1 MAIFTVEKY
10 GDKIMQILTARYYL
24 EFSKLTLYGFT
35 RPQSISKSKQIS
47 GHTILSSPQDLEFNP
62 KFGKNHDIL
71 KASSKLNLSINLF
84 LLIAAFSSDTTYSVP
99 GIASHTFMF
108 SFRPAISQKMV
119 YKQKKSKLK
128 PFTE

>member
-1 MAIFTVEKY
+1 MAGHSSVTYKY
-10 GDKIMQILTARYYL
+10 ALNNLL
-24 EFSKLTLYGFT
+24 EG
-35 RPQSISKSKQIS
+35 R
-47 GHTILSSPQDLEFNP
+47 
-62 KFGKNHDIL
+62 L
-71 KASSKLNLSINLF
+71 KASSKLNLSINLLF

-108 SFRPAISQKMV
+108 SQNSDFPQKMV